1 MTQYSYLLNFA
12 PNEASVVNATKSS
25 DFDQYFETQHLRI
38 ENQMN
43 DFSNL
48 FFSQRL
54 LALNQLFLNIEQ
66 NSGSIKAISK
76 VSNLFILQKLDVI
89 EDLF

>member
-1 MTQYSYLLNFA
+1 MTQYSYQLNFA

-43 DFSNL
+43 EFSNL
-48 FFSQRL
+48 IFSQRL
-54 LALNQLFLNIEQ
+54 LALNQLFLSIEQ
-66 NSGSIKAISK
+66 NSGSIKTISK
-76 VSNLFILQKLDVI
+76 VHN
-89 EDLF
+89 

>member
-1 MTQYSYLLNFA
+1 MTQYSYQLNFA
-12 PNEASVVNATKSS
+12 PNEASVLNATKSS
-25 DFDQYFETQHLRI
+25 DFDQYFETHHLRI

-43 DFSNL
+43 EFSN
-48 FFSQRL
+48 FIFSQRV
-54 LALNQLFLNIEQ
+54 LALNQLFLNMEQ
-66 NSGSIKAISK
+66 NNGSINTISK